1 MTVGVWSGMTV
12 GVERDDGGKAKS
24 RLPFVTNEKISLCYS
39 DFSDLK
45 IFCVASYPRQVLP
58 GTASGKG
65 TQKNSNMEN
74 G

>member
-1 MTVGVWSGMTV
+1 M
-12 GVERDDGGKAKS
+12 
-24 RLPFVTNEKISLCYS
+24 PFETNENPVLLYS